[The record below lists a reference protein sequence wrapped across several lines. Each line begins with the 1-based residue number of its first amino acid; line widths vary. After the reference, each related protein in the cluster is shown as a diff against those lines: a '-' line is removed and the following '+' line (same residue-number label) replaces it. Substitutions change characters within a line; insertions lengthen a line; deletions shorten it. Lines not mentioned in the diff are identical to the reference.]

1 MFDLESE
8 WTVGVGENI
17 HSRPSVKCS
26 CSPQPS
32 AAVKIKDGGHNFRL
46 ENTKHSLA
54 KITPALQVSWAKLT

>member
-1 MFDLESE
+1 MDGGGKGKYSLP
-8 WTVGVGENI
+8 